1 MSIFKGPM
9 KRHLDGHKD
18 LTTSVDVN
26 HSIDPNDVWVP
37 IASGP
42 SDMTVCVEIGSEV
55 KIGTKLAERNNHFYL
70 PVFSP
75 VSGTV
80 TEEKKML
87 AGDGRL
93 HNHLHIVNNHKNESA
108 QAFQPLDYTKASREE
123 LLDFVK
129 NAGVLGLGGAGFPT
143 YVKYTKVDGIE
154 MLVINAVECEPFLT
168 ADYKAMEEN
177 MDDLKLGVLALG
189 KLSKA
194 AKVVLAIKEN
204 KKAMIAKLKETFA
217 GTNVEIKAV
226 PDVYPMGYERTLAY
240 QLTKKNYDRLP
251 SEIGLIINNANT
263 AIALGKALV
272 TGMPITHKYVTVS
285 GDAVKNPQ
293 TMYAPV
299 GTTSGELLK
308 VAGGVKDGIE
318 DVLLIN
324 GGPMMGRV
332 VPNDQWTISQSTN
345 GVTVMKHVKVDAV
358 NCLRCGACVDHC
370 PMGLEPVRIADEHKV
385 VDYAHLVKLRAMD
398 CIECGLC
405 TYVCPS
411 KIDVTEKMRRAKT
424 FVGAKMKAAQT
435 AKGGK

>member
-1 MSIFKGPM
+1 M

>member
-1 MSIFKGPM
+1 M

-37 IASGP
+37 IASGS

-55 KIGTKLAERNNHFYL
+55 KIGTKLAERNDHFYL

-108 QAFQPLDYTKASREE
+108 QAFKPLDYTKASREE

-194 AKVVLAIKEN
+194 TKVVLAIKEN

>member
-9 KRHLDGHKD
+9 KSHLNGHKE
-18 LTTSVDVN
+18 LTTSVVVN

-42 SDMTVCVEIGSEV
+42 TDMTLCVEIGSEV
-55 KIGTKLAERNNHFYL
+55 KIGTKLAERNDHFYL

-80 TEEKKML
+80 TEEKKMVG
-87 AGDGRL
+87 GDGRL
-93 HNHLHIVNNHKNESA
+93 HKHLHIVNDHKNESV
-108 QAFQPLDYTKASREE
+108 QSFVPLDYTKASREE

-129 NAGVLGLGGAGFPT
+129 NAGIMGLGGAGFPT
-143 YVKYTKVDGIE
+143 YVKYMKVDGID
-154 MLVINAVECEPFLT
+154 MLIINAVECEPFLT

-177 MDDLKLGVLALG
+177 MDSFKLGVLALW
-189 KLSKA
+189 KLSAAPKA
-194 AKVVLAIKEN
+194 VVAIKED
-204 KKAMIAKLKETFA
+204 KKEMIAKLEEAFVES
-217 GTNVEIKAV
+217 GVEIKAV

-251 SEIGLIINNANT
+251 SEIGLIVNNANT

-285 GDAVKNPQ
+285 GDAVKKPQ
-293 TMYAPV
+293 TVYVPV
-299 GTTSGELLK
+299 GTISGELLK
-308 VAGGVKDGIE
+308 AVGGVKEGIE
-318 DVLLIN
+318 DILMIN
-324 GGPMMGRV
+324 GGPMMGRAI
-332 VPNDQWTISQSTN
+332 PNNQWSISQSTN
-345 GVTVMKHVKVDAV
+345 GVTVMRHIKEEAV

-385 VDYAHLVKLRAMD
+385 VDYDHLVKLRVTD

-411 KIDVTEKMRRAKT
+411 KIDMTEKMRRAKT
-424 FVGAKMKAAQT
+424 FVGAKMKAA
-435 AKGGK
+435 KGGNKV